1 MENQPQRWQENCAK
15 GDSVSSHLARIEAL
29 KESLKHARGMNE
41 EIRLLSDLTQE
52 ISALRQL
59 NELHYQ

>member
-1 MENQPQRWQENCAK
+1 MANSSQEWQARLAPGEGVN
-15 GDSVSSHLARIEAL
+15 DRLARIEAL
-29 KESLKHARGMNE
+29 KESLRHTRGLME
-41 EIRLLSDLTQE
+41 EMALLSDLTLE